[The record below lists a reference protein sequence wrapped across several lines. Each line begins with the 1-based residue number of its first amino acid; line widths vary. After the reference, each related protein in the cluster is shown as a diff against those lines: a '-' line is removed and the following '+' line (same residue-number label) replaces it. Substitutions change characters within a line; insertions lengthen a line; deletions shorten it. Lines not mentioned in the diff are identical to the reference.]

1 MAKLVINEKCILMDY
16 SRLVGYHRNLYLCR
30 MKTLQLNIP
39 ETMDF
44 DDNEALM
51 AIASRLFEKGKLS
64 LGQAADLAGLSKRTF
79 MEILSNYGVSI
90 FNYSTTD
97 LDQDIENA
105 KSHNI

>member
-1 MAKLVINEKCILMDY
+1 
-16 SRLVGYHRNLYLCR
+16 